1 MLRLLSVVLAIFATP
16 FVFAQHMEVGIK
28 LGVNTGKTELKDLS
42 NYEVYEISKNLIHG
56 GVYVTV
62 KPWVSG
68 WFLQSEFL
76 VMARDLESELV
87 QANNMLTLTGRGIYG
102 DVPVLIGYRFGKLAR
117 VYAGPN
123 FQLLLNQST
132 KLPEN
137 SGISINELK
146 EKSVGASLGVGLD
159 IFDFRFDLRYVYAGN
174 LGSLFTMPDNA
185 KPTVVNGM
193 FTIQLGVM
201 LKDLF

>member
-1 MLRLLSVVLAIFATP
+1 MLRSLSFVLALFTSLV
-16 FVFAQHMEVGIK
+16 VFAQHMEVGIK

-56 GVYVTV
+56 GVYVTL

-87 QANNMLTLTGRGIYG
+87 QANNIMTLTGRGLYG
-102 DVPVLIGYRFGKLAR
+102 DVPLLIGYRFGKLAR

-132 KLPEN
+132 KLPQN
-137 SGISINELK
+137 SGFSISELK
-146 EKSVGASLGVGLD
+146 QNSVGASLGAGLD
-159 IFDFRFDLRYVYAGN
+159 IFDFRFDLRYVYTGN
-174 LGSLFTMPDNA
+174 LGSMFITPDNA
-185 KPTVVNGM
+185 MPTIVNGM
-193 FTIQLGVM
+193 LTIQLGVM